1 MTFKFPRLVVWP
13 WRSLFWK
20 IFLWFWSTMIAML
33 VALFV
38 TFAATVD
45 PSDLVPERLALFQE
59 LNVESQKMQQLA
71 QWSVHFPR
79 PQFPGSSYFLFDMEG
94 NVLGNDVISDELLE
108 AYKKSNQQLEPTI
121 VFNQGVLVVGPQKVI
136 LNGHPYQ
143 LYLTKE
149 IPRLVHWRF
158 KQALARQWHLVVI
171 ALGISFM
178 LCIILASYL
187 VGPIRQLQ
195 SASRKLAK
203 GHLGAR
209 VGGKVIRRK
218 DELGELGQDFDVMA
232 EQLESLVN
240 SKQRLLRDVS
250 HELRSPLTRL
260 QLSLALARRKVPEAN
275 AEHDRIEREI
285 ERLDQLIGQII
296 RYSRIQYGV
305 SEQAWEQVSLQALVK
320 QLVGDGDFEAQARNK
335 AVVLV
340 KSSDIRVRAIRDF
353 ISSAIENIIR
363 NAIRFTPED
372 SSIEVS
378 LDQVGSNAVI
388 TVRDYGPGVPEDTL
402 ASLFDPF
409 FRVDETRGKENN
421 GTGLGMA
428 IAYSAVAFHKGA
440 IIAANASPGLR
451 VQIRIPI

>member
-1 MTFKFPRLVVWP
+1 M
-13 WRSLFWK
+13 
-20 IFLWFWSTMIAML
+20 
-33 VALFV
+33 
-38 TFAATVD
+38 
-45 PSDLVPERLALFQE
+45 
-59 LNVESQKMQQLA
+59 
-71 QWSVHFPR
+71 
-79 PQFPGSSYFLFDMEG
+79 
-94 NVLGNDVISDELLE
+94 
-108 AYKKSNQQLEPTI
+108 
-121 VFNQGVLVVGPQKVI
+121 
-136 LNGHPYQ
+136 
-143 LYLTKE
+143 
-149 IPRLVHWRF
+149 
-158 KQALARQWHLVVI
+158 I
-171 ALGISFM
+171 ALGVSFL
-178 LCIILASYL
+178 LCVILASYL

-195 SASRKLAK
+195 GASRKLAK

-209 VGGKVIRRK
+209 VGNKVIRRK

-260 QLSLALARRKVPEAN
+260 QLSLALARRKIPEAN

-305 SEQAWEQVSLQALVK
+305 SEQAWEQFNLQELIK
-320 QLVGDGDFEAQARNK
+320 QLVGDDDFEAQARNK

-340 KSSDIRVRAIRDF
+340 KSSEIHVRAIRDF

-363 NAIRFTPED
+363 NAIRFTPEE
-372 SSIEVS
+372 SNIEVS
-378 LDQVGSNAVI
+378 LDHIGSHALV

-402 ASLFDPF
+402 TSLFDPF

-428 IAYSAVAFHKGA
+428 IAYGAVAFHKGA
-440 IIAANASPGLR
+440 IIASNALPGLR
-451 VQIRIPI
+451 VQIKIPLRSS